1 IFSEQTDRAVKKHFD
16 QRSVQY
22 RNWFFPLSQ
31 LADYNGWLFDFRD
44 HLIDQEGK
52 TKDESKRIVETLR
65 GHLGYVWERFEI
77 PVIKLS
83 ETMDLENVAK
93 VFEKL
98 NTMGVE
104 LTIFDLLNARM
115 LKHDIKLRT
124 ELWKRSRENYTNIR
138 TFSERSE
145 KFPVYILQTVALL
158 RRRIETEGIHVSTK
172 GADVVKLNPANF
184 EQDWDRAPRW

>member
-1 IFSEQTDRAVKKHFD
+1 
-16 QRSVQY
+16 
-22 RNWFFPLSQ
+22 
-31 LADYNGWLFDFRD
+31 
-44 HLIDQEGK
+44 
-52 TKDESKRIVETLR
+52 
-65 GHLGYVWERFEI
+65 
-77 PVIKLS
+77 
-83 ETMDLENVAK
+83 
-93 VFEKL
+93 

-158 RRRIETEGIHVSTK
+158 RRRIDTQGIHVSTK
-172 GADVVKLNPANF
+172 GADVLKLNPANF
-184 EQDWDRAPRW
+184 EQDWDTASRWNEVSLTRLQQLHGDGFGVISTKIVPYLTMLSAMAALLAEAEPRTNKPACISKISK